1 MNTNNVVLVG
11 KFNCID
17 KIDDECFILN
27 INIDDDEGKMIVPI
41 YLNNLIAKQIKAN
54 CNAGSVIGIKGKTY
68 IKNNNV
74 CIIATKISLLLN
86 TND

>member
-1 MNTNNVVLVG
+1 MNINNVVLVG

-17 KIDDECFILN
+17 KIEVECSILN

-41 YLNNLIAKQIKAN
+41 YLNNLIAKQIKEN

-74 CIIATKISLLLN
+74 CIIAAKISLLLN